1 MKVTVE
7 NKKGLNKDVK
17 VFVDKK
23 TMNVYMDEK
32 YEEIKG
38 TVNLKG
44 FRPGKVPREILKR
57 QFGKAVFSEVLDKV
71 LKETSTKALQENKIK
86 PAGQPKLDL
95 KTYGEDKDLE
105 YILSVTELPKVELK
119 SIENIKFDEYT
130 VKIDQKETD
139 KRINDIAKNQPN
151 FKEAPETTKAKKGD
165 LVVFDYNA
173 TVDEKTFKGGEGK
186 NTQLTLGKDLFLKGF
201 DEQLIGVKKG
211 DEKIVDA
218 TLPENFPEKEF
229 INKKAKFKCTIS
241 AVKIPEDVKID
252 DQFAKNLGAKDLN
265 DLKSLITKQI
275 NDEYKNSLDRLTK
288 NQILKEIEKFKVSEI
303 PENLL
308 EDEIKI
314 LSQGMSEDD
323 AKKSRKNFE
332 EVAKKRIKVGLVLN
346 EFGEQNQIKVT
357 EQELQAEVQKQI
369 RMMPGQEKMVME
381 FYKKNPNALASL
393 RGTVYEEKILNMI
406 KEKAKP
412 NKKEISKDEAEK
424 ILKESQK
431 QQLEQE
437 RRQAEINTL
446 QQHNDLLAEL
456 DQAEDV
462 NRATFA
468 FLNRDDDNS
477 VRAFNEAQTEISDRD
492 IRRID
497 AQGLYASE
505 QLRLRSV
512 GALRAGRAA
521 ERAANLNAM
530 ATIFSASYKATQTG

>member
-151 FKEAPETTKAKKGD
+151 FKEASETTKAKKGD

-229 INKKAKFKCTIS
+229 INKKAKFICKIS

-332 EVAKKRIKVGLVLN
+332 EVAKKRIKVGLILN

-357 EQELQAEVQKQI
+357 EQELQSEVQKQI

-431 QQLEQE
+431 QQLDQE
-437 RRQAEINTL
+437 L
-446 QQHNDLLAEL
+446 K
-456 DQAEDV
+456 DQRKPEKKADV
-462 NRATFA
+462 KKTA
-468 FLNRDDDNS
+468 DNKTKPKVKKTKS
-477 VRAFNEAQTEISDRD
+477 VAKKIKKVS
-492 IRRID
+492 
-497 AQGLYASE
+497 
-505 QLRLRSV
+505 
-512 GALRAGRAA
+512 
-521 ERAANLNAM
+521 
-530 ATIFSASYKATQTG
+530 KK